1 MGAGAGEVVSLTPYE
16 RVYIDSMVFIYHF
29 EGSPKYSPLTRRI
42 LHMVESGRI
51 KGVTSTL
58 TVMEILVKPLRVA
71 NTSAARDYVYLVTN
85 FPGMVLRAVDVEV
98 AEKAS
103 ELRAKYNIRAPDAIH
118 VATSIVEEADSF
130 ITNDVRLQRIDEVKV
145 LLLNK
150 LCE

>member
-1 MGAGAGEVVSLTPYE
+1 
-16 RVYIDSMVFIYHF
+16 
-29 EGSPKYSPLTRRI
+29 
-42 LHMVESGRI
+42 MVESGRI

-58 TVMEILVKPLRVA
+58 TVMEILVKPLRVSD
-71 NTSAARDYVYLVTN
+71 TSAARDYVYLVTN
-85 FPGMVLRAVDVEV
+85 FPGMVLRSVDVEV

-103 ELRAKYNIRAPDAIH
+103 ELRAKYNFRAPDAIH

-150 LCE
+150 LGE